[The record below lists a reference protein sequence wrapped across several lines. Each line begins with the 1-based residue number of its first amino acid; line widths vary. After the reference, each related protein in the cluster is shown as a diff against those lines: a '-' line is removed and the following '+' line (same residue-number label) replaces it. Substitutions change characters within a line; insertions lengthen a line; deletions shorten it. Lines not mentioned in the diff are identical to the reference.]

1 MDLSTPKVMA
11 ILNVTPDSFFDGGKY
26 TNLNQAIQLTDKHLN
41 AGADIIDIGAVSTRP
56 KSDIVSEKDE
66 LSRLI
71 PAIEAIHRNFP
82 EAIISADTFRSNV
95 AKEAAQ
101 AGATMI
107 NDISGGTMD
116 ANMFRTVAELQLPYV
131 MMHIQGTPQ
140 DMQDNP
146 TYDSVVDDVFQ
157 FFLDRCNRLIS
168 MGAKDIVLDL
178 GYGFGKTLE
187 HNYELLSG
195 MSQFKPLGYPILAG
209 LSRKSMINKVL
220 KTKATEALNGTTALN
235 MIALQNGAQILRVH
249 DVKEAK
255 ECIRLSDQL

>member
-1 MDLSTPKVMA
+1 M
-11 ILNVTPDSFFDGGKY
+11 I
-26 TNLNQAIQLTDKHLN
+26 KHLN

-131 MMHIQGTPQ
+131 MMHIQGHT
-140 DMQDNP
+140 
-146 TYDSVVDDVFQ
+146 S
-157 FFLDRCNRLIS
+157 R
-168 MGAKDIVLDL
+168 
-178 GYGFGKTLE
+178 
-187 HNYELLSG
+187 H
-195 MSQFKPLGYPILAG
+195 AG
-209 LSRKSMINKVL
+209 QSN
-220 KTKATEALNGTTALN
+220 
-235 MIALQNGAQILRVH
+235 
-249 DVKEAK
+249 
-255 ECIRLSDQL
+255 IRFCC